1 MRLER
6 GNFYRS
12 VSASLFYV
20 ALYGFRDQSN
30 AIKNAFRKSWMKLVA
45 THRSDSWFP
54 GRLRQPSIT
63 SFSKLVATENRRVS
77 GDTWPISSPEQRDTA
92 QVHRTD
98 ASFVKLANESSEK
111 IFPTVSVSFLSSSL
125 QISSSQDRCIS
136 WFVRIEF
143 FFFFWILKERSMQ
156 YAEK

>member
-20 ALYGFRDQSN
+20 VLYGFRDQSN

-77 GDTWPISSPEQRDTA
+77 GDTWPISSSGNVTLHKFIERMPRLSNSPMSRAKKYFQPSLSL
-92 QVHRTD
+92 
-98 ASFVKLANESSEK
+98 SFRVLCKFLHLR
-111 IFPTVSVSFLSSSL
+111 IGVSRGSFGLN
-125 QISSSQDRCIS
+125 
-136 WFVRIEF
+136 F
-143 FFFFWILKERSMQ
+143 FSFFGF
-156 YAEK
+156 